1 MTLNDML
8 VRLQEIKGCKVLIQ
22 RSEYSYTYDGKAPR
36 FSMTIGLNHNG
47 LEINTT
53 EQQREDEEPETAF
66 GRAYDRF
73 MKSAE
78 ATDLFQF
85 LAPPIE
91 VKQLTADVSVD
102 F

>member
-22 RSEYSYTYDGKAPR
+22 RSEYSFNYDGKAPR

-47 LEINTT
+47 LEVNTT

-85 LAPPIE
+85 LAPPVE